1 MLRNVAEEKGEIV
14 LLSMVL
20 LEEVMEVSEV
30 QTNRLRAD
38 LAPELVEYVVIWKAP
53 VQQVDQHLHHA
64 VLQFG
69 YHHIVLWQFD
79 VQVLLLKVLFLLPVR
94 LEHVISG
101 ARH

>member
-38 LAPELVEYVVIWKAP
+38 LAPEFVEYIVIWEAP
-53 VQQVDQHLHHA
+53 VQQVYQHLHHS